1 MVSGAHRTQVWRG
14 IACGGVLLAIV
25 ATGVPVTLSLS
36 GPPHLTLA
44 DRGAIRIGGNGDFTA
59 TNGVTGGHGTA
70 NDPYTIEG
78 WNISAAAGDAIT
90 IRNTSAYFVLRNV
103 TVHSGG
109 QSYAGVRLGHVTN
122 ARMENDLF
130 YDCAPAIA
138 VDFSSNVVASDS
150 NFTANYAASWVSAST
165 GITFTRNRFRSGGGI
180 EFADSSWVNVT
191 LDTATD
197 PNFWVETSPYG
208 SGSNY
213 NISEN
218 TVSGIHTLTFSLSG
232 IEGIVVEGNHL
243 SSTGPGIGIDRST
256 NVSVYQ
262 NIVSSGAGAG
272 ITVGGSRKVTID
284 RNVVSNVIAGQGID
298 IAVSSDV
305 LVSNNDLENNSQGI
319 ALGANMN
326 VTAMANRLVG
336 SGFSIA
342 ADTIEEYRSVATIG
356 NTVNGLPFGVYRGCH
371 DLVFDGAAVAQ
382 IFLLECRHVTIRNET
397 FKDLETGVTLV
408 SVDDSRVESSVF
420 QNSRSDAGLRVEWGS
435 NITIAR
441 TNFTSNQQYGMRGW
455 NTTDLSVVENTFR
468 GNYIGLIIS
477 KTTNASL
484 YHNNFI
490 HNGLRPEEVVDEGT
504 NGSRWDGGYPIGG
517 NYWSYADTV
526 DQCSGVAQDVCGVPD
541 GIADAPV
548 AVGIG
553 DADRYPLMRPYGI
566 PSIPPVAQIDAPD
579 DPYFRLTV
587 TEVMDFNA
595 WRSYDA
601 DGVIL
606 AYEWDFGDGMKG
618 TGDYVTHAWSA
629 EGLYNMTLTVRD
641 NSNETAS
648 MSVQVNVTA
657 PVPAA
662 WVQVRPSQSVFVGQP
677 VTFDGSQS
685 DSNWGGI
692 SSWEWDFGDGTRG
705 SGTVAVHQF
714 VSPGTYSIQLTV
726 TNRFAKTAT
735 ATVDVVVSPIPEVP
749 LRTYENPAGF
759 RLPIPSNWSLEEN
772 VRAGDVTFAAVLTG
786 PVHEGV
792 TTNIVLDT
800 GRDTT
805 VREDNAYLG
814 SIVERV
820 LSSAQSSAPGAFL
833 SEGPAYGSI
842 AGHAGVVFAIT
853 LPGSVSLIQ
862 KAALVVSAEHERFWF
877 FILTVHA
884 DYSFLYNTT
893 FDRMVNGFEITLPAP
908 VNGLLLGAGLAAA
921 FGIGAVCI
929 FVLVSRRKKSRRRS
943 FSSDR
948 WAPPPG
954 PIQTAH
960 DQYCPACG
968 APSALSANYC
978 SVCGSALAPSQGSP
992 MWPVEPPRE
1001 GT

>member
-1 MVSGAHRTQVWRG
+1 VWRG
-14 IACGGVLLAIV
+14 IACWGVLIAVTVSVIPSALAL
-25 ATGVPVTLSLS
+25 TEPRTVP
-36 GPPHLTLA
+36 LA
-44 DRGAIRIGGNGDFTA
+44 DHAAIRIDGDPAFTA
-59 TNGVTGGHGTA
+59 ANGVTGGEGTA
-70 NDPYTIEG
+70 SDPYTIEG
-78 WNISAAAGDAIT
+78 WNISAAGGDAIT
-90 IRNTSAYFVLRNV
+90 ILGTTAYFLVRNV

-109 QSYAGVRLGHVTN
+109 QTYAGIRLSQIRHGRVEN
-122 ARMENDLF
+122 ALF
-130 YDCAPAIA
+130 YDCGPALAIDA
-138 VDFSSNVVASDS
+138 SSDLSVTTNQFVS
-150 NFTANYAASWVSAST
+150 NYASAWVNSGT
-165 GITFTRNRFRSGGGI
+165 GLSFTGNEFRAGGGMV
-180 EFADSSWVNVT
+180 FSGSQWVNVT
-191 LDTATD
+191 GNTAADPHFWVYTD
-197 PNFWVETSPYG
+197 PSTSG
-208 SGSNY
+208 AHY
-213 NISEN
+213 NVSEN
-218 TVSGIHTLTFSLSG
+218 IVSGIHTSVFDLRG
-232 IEGIVVEGNHL
+232 IDDLVVEGNRL
-243 SSTGPGIGIDRST
+243 SSTGPGIVIQQST
-256 NVSVYQ
+256 NVSVYL
-262 NIVSSGAGAG
+262 NRVTLGAGVG
-272 ITVGGSRKVTID
+272 IDVGESRHVVVS
-284 RNVVSNVIAGQGID
+284 RNSVSNVTPGRGID
-298 IAVSSDV
+298 IALSSDV
-305 LVSNNDLENNSQGI
+305 AVLTNDLRNNQQGI
-319 ALGANMN
+319 ALQSN
-326 VTAMANRLVG
+326 VNATADSNTVSG

-342 ADTIEEYRSVATIG
+342 ADTLEEYRSVATTG
-356 NTVNGLPFGVYRGCH
+356 NTVNGLPFGIYRGCH

-382 IFLLECRHVTIRNET
+382 IFLLECRHITIRNET

-408 SVDDSRVESSVF
+408 NVEDSRVESTLF
-420 QNSRSDAGLRVEWGS
+420 RNSSSDAGLRVEWGQ

-441 TNFTSNQQYGMRGW
+441 TNFTSNPLYGMRAW
-455 NTTDLSVVENTFR
+455 NTTNLRVLENTFR

-504 NGSRWDGGYPIGG
+504 NGTRWDAGYPIGG
-517 NYWSYADTV
+517 NYWSYAYSV
-526 DQCSGVAQDVCGVPD
+526 DRCSGVAQDVCGVPD

-548 AVGIG
+548 TVGIG

-601 DGVIL
+601 DGIIL

-618 TGDYVTHAWSA
+618 SGDYVTHAWSA

-657 PVPAA
+657 PLPSA
-662 WVQVRPSQSVFVGQP
+662 WVQVRPSRSVFVGQP

-705 SGTVAVHQF
+705 SGTVVVHQF

-735 ATVDVVVSPIPEVP
+735 ATVDVVVSPIPEVL

-759 RLPIPSNWSLEEN
+759 RLPIPSNWSLQEN

-792 TTNIVLDT
+792 TTNIVIDT
-800 GRDTT
+800 GQDTT
-805 VREDNAYLG
+805 VREDNGYLASVVDG
-814 SIVERV
+814 VV
-820 LSSAQSSAPGAFL
+820 SSARSQSPGAFL
-833 SEGPAYGSI
+833 SEGPAFRSI

-853 LPGSVSLIQ
+853 IPGPVPLVQ
-862 KAALVVSAEHERFWF
+862 KAALVVSAAHQRFWF
-877 FILTVHA
+877 FILTVA
-884 DYSFLYNTT
+884 GDDSFLYNAT
-893 FDRMVNGFEITLPAP
+893 FDRMVDGFEITLPAP
-908 VNGLLLGAGLAAA
+908 INGLLLVVGLAAA
-921 FGIGAVCI
+921 SAVGVVVI
-929 FVLVSRRKKSRRRS
+929 FVLVSRRRKSRARA
-943 FSSDR
+943 FPAGG
-948 WAPPPG
+948 WTPPSG
-954 PIQTAH
+954 PVSAAH

-968 APSALSANYC
+968 RPSPLSAHFC
-978 SVCGSALAPSQGSP
+978 SICGSALTLPPRSSP
-992 MWPVEPPRE
+992 TWPPQPPRE